1 MKNSKRFLRAK
12 TKSQNLM
19 ITVRDDCFDKH
30 DLLYMWAISFS
41 AILNTTSF
49 SFSFNPAAVIQE
61 SH

>member
-1 MKNSKRFLRAK
+1 
-12 TKSQNLM
+12 M

-30 DLLYMWAISFS
+30 DLLYMWAISFP
-41 AILNTTSF
+41 AILNNTSF